1 MQIDTPNLFI
11 EINYSNYIFVAGI
24 YDDSQNFKI
33 IEKIIAPNEGINN
46 NKFINIGQA
55 QEAIRK
61 NVQAIEDKL
70 NYVFKDVIVI
80 LDNFSLS
87 CINISASKK
96 LNGSQVLKE
105 NISYILNSL
114 KLAVTENEK

>member
-1 MQIDTPNLFI
+1 MQTDIPNLFV
-11 EINYSNYIFVAGI
+11 EINESNYIFVVGI

-61 NVQAIEDKL
+61 NIQSIEDKL
-70 NYVFKDVIVI
+70 NYVFKNVTIV
-80 LDNFSLS
+80 LDNFH
-87 CINISASKK
+87 
-96 LNGSQVLKE
+96 
-105 NISYILNSL
+105 
-114 KLAVTENEK
+114 